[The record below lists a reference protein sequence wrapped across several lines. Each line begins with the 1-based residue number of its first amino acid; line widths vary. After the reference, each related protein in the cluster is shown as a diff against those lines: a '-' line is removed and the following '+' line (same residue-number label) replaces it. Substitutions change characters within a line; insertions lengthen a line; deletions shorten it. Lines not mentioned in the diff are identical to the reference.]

1 LVLGGGWW
9 ILLIFELKLFGDCTS
24 SKSQFMALE
33 NDCYGCCCLLELVM
47 PLFYL
52 REESSFAKLEPVSI
66 FAKFVLDGGF
76 RKLVI
81 D

>member
-1 LVLGGGWW
+1 
-9 ILLIFELKLFGDCTS
+9 
-24 SKSQFMALE
+24 
-33 NDCYGCCCLLELVM
+33 M